1 MDWLQFMTFDGL
13 LMFFHE
19 WRFFMSQ
26 IKIGWSEVDITPKQ
40 KINLAGQFYER
51 ITNVAESPITVTG
64 LAIES
69 GEEQFIICS
78 CDIAVVCR
86 NLQSLVREKVRG
98 VLPVSP
104 DKIILHAV
112 HNHTSYTYTEKDVYV
127 DNSAEILERVLPED
141 MRHES
146 FVSDDECMDPDD
158 AVLLLAEKISEA
170 VLLAW
175 ENRREGYYANAFGRA
190 AVGFCRRVS
199 YDDGTARMWG
209 DTNTANFEA
218 LEGGNDS
225 GIELLYTFDQNKK
238 LTGVV
243 ANIACPAQIMEQ
255 RSIISADYWGKVKEN
270 LRKQYGENLKVLGLC
285 SAAGDQCP
293 RDLVRWVEPETPI
306 DDPNVIR
313 DHPLERNADP
323 SMFDISGLKV
333 VGRRIANEISAVF
346 EEMPLTLKGEGLL
359 IHETLEM
366 KLPLRRVTLKERDE
380 ALEKINEFAKNNSGK
395 SIDFKDEAA
404 LFIYAGTLA
413 RYEAQQKTELI
424 PAEVHIVRL
433 GDIAI
438 ATCPFEL
445 FLDYGNK
452 IRARSF
458 AKQTFLIQLACG
470 SSGYL
475 PTQKAEKAGHYS
487 AYVSSG
493 VTGHAGGDLLVR
505 EILSRINAMFEE

>member
-1 MDWLQFMTFDGL
+1 
-13 LMFFHE
+13 
-19 WRFFMSQ
+19 MSQ
-26 IKIGWSEVDITPKQ
+26 IKIGWSEVDITPTQ

-69 GEEQFIICS
+69 GEEQLIICS

-86 NLQSLVREKVRG
+86 NLQTLVRQKVCG
-98 VLPVSP
+98 VLPVP
-104 DKIILHAV
+104 TDKIILHAV
-112 HNHTSYTYTEKDVYV
+112 HNHTSYSYTEKDVYT
-127 DNSAEILERVLPED
+127 DTAAQILERVLPED
-141 MRHES
+141 MRYES

-158 AVLLLAEKISEA
+158 ALQFLAEKISEA
-170 VLLAW
+170 VVEAW

-199 YDDGTARMWG
+199 YDDGSARMWG
-209 DTNTANFEA
+209 DTNMANFEA

-225 GIELLYTFDQNKK
+225 GMELLYTFDGNRK

-243 ANIACPAQIMEQ
+243 ANVACPAQIMEQ
-255 RSIISADYWGKVKEN
+255 RSMISADYWGKVKEN
-270 LRKQYGENLKVLGLC
+270 LRKKYGEDLKVLGLC

-313 DHPLERNADP
+313 EDPLDRNADP

-333 VGRRIANEISAVF
+333 AGRRIANEISAVY
-346 EEMPLTLKGEGLL
+346 EETPLVLKNDDLL
-359 IHETLEM
+359 IHETVEL
-366 KLPLRRVTLKERDE
+366 KLPLRRVTIRERDE
-380 ALEKINEFAKNNSGK
+380 ALEKINNFAKNNAGK
-395 SIDFKDEAA
+395 TLDYKDEAA

-413 RYEAQQKTELI
+413 RYESQQKTELI
-424 PAEVHIVRL
+424 PAEVHVVRL

-458 AKQTFLIQLACG
+458 AKQTILIQLACG
-470 SSGYL
+470 SGGYL
-475 PTQKAEKAGHYS
+475 PTEKAEKAGHYS

-493 VTGHAGGDLLVR
+493 VTGHEGGNLLVR
-505 EILSRINAMFEE
+505 ELLSRINAMFEEK